1 MNDCFLRGITRTAE
15 DDLRKEIADVGRE
28 RRIDTALSGPGSGGG
43 MGCRG
48 LGSER
53 VCRRLDEAVGGVD
66 AQQVSCAGVR
76 GGHHVLFGNAPEQKA
91 ELGGAAAE
99 SCCAGERSA
108 PLSWDSTDERSATRE

>member
-1 MNDCFLRGITRTAE
+1 
-15 DDLRKEIADVGRE
+15 
-28 RRIDTALSGPGSGGG
+28 

-53 VCRRLDEAVGGVD
+53 VCRRLDEAVGGMD

-91 ELGGAAAE
+91 ELGSSRPSRAAPVSEARRSVGIAPTSDPRRESEGCDGGSLGAELAVPIDCRLE
-99 SCCAGERSA
+99 SPIECRVQLPIA
-108 PLSWDSTDERSATRE
+108 